1 MSTFVLPD
9 LGEGLQEAELVAW
22 HVAEGDHVVA
32 DQPLVSVETEKA
44 VVEVPSPQSGRIAR
58 LCAQPGE
65 RVKVGAALVE
75 FDEGPRADTG
85 TVVGELAAAT
95 APAPRAA
102 EPASAGGA
110 AAVRATPAV
119 RALATRLGVDL
130 KIVAASGPGGAVTSA
145 DVERAARTLT
155 EAGPAEPLAGV
166 RRAMA
171 VNMTRSHAEIVPAT
185 VSDEADIEAWAPGT
199 DTTIR
204 LVRAVVAG
212 CTAVPELN
220 AWYDGRNME
229 RRLIK
234 QIDLG
239 LAVDTGDG
247 LFVPVLRNVGGRD
260 NADLRRGI
268 EAMKQDVRAR
278 SVPIAELR
286 GQTITLSN
294 FGMFGGRF
302 AALVIVP
309 PQVAILGAG
318 RIAPRAVVADGKLV
332 AHRLMPLSLTF
343 DHRAVTG
350 GEAARFLKA
359 AIEDLERPSDS
370 DGVDRDEVR
379 LDDHTQKVIVD
390 RRPRTRAFGMGCP
403 TGAGR
408 GAAV

>member
-1 MSTFVLPD
+1 MSVFTLPD

-44 VVEVPSPQSGRIAR
+44 VVEVPSPQSGKIAR

-65 RVKVGAALVE
+65 RLKVGAALVE

-85 TVVGELAAAT
+85 TVVGDLS
-95 APAPRAA
+95 APAAPLPRAA
-102 EPASAGGA
+102 A
-110 AAVRATPAV
+110 AAPAGMAVKATPAV
-119 RALATRLGVDL
+119 RALAQRLGVDL
-130 KIVAASGPGGAVTSA
+130 KVVAASGPGGAVTSA
-145 DVERAARTLT
+145 DVERAARALT
-155 EAGPAEPLAGV
+155 DAGPAEPLSGV

-185 VSDEADIEAWAPGT
+185 VYDEADVEAWLPGS

-220 AWYDGRNME
+220 AWYDGRTME
-229 RRLIK
+229 RRLPK

-260 NADLRRGI
+260 AADLRRGI
-268 EAMKQDVRAR
+268 EAMKRDVQAR
-278 SVPIAELR
+278 TVPVAELR

-318 RIAPRAVVADGKLV
+318 RIAARPVAAGGELV
-332 AHRLMPLSLTF
+332 AHRLLPLSLTF

-350 GEAARFLKA
+350 GEAARFLRA
-359 AIEDLERPSDS
+359 AVEELERP
-370 DGVDRDEVR
+370 E
-379 LDDHTQKVIVD
+379 
-390 RRPRTRAFGMGCP
+390 
-403 TGAGR
+403 
-408 GAAV
+408 